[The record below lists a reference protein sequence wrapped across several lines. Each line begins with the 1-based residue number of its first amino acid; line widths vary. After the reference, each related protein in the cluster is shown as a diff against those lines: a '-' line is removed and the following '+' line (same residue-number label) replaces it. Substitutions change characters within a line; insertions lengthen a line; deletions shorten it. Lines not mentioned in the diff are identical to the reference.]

1 MKKILLCFAFLLGI
15 GIALGSGTV
24 HTTQVHATQSP
35 HASTM
40 TPLSSPTI
48 APIALP
54 SVAGSRDSQ
63 SQQLAAAPTAK
74 ASPDAADPD
83 APKFEDFDK
92 VVKGARKLNGL
103 FTLYYKANSG
113 KLYLEIQPTQLN
125 RNFLGVM
132 TLESGVGEFGLYRGM
147 PIGDFLFTL
156 QRIKN
161 NIQFV
166 IPNVYFRTRLG
177 DPTPRALSH
186 SFSDST
192 LYTLPIKSI
201 HPQRKTLLVDLETV
215 LLSDSPGLTTLFSS
229 LAKQSYKVDAEKAYF
244 GTPKAFPKNIELESV
259 FGFVY
264 NGGTEP
270 LDLESLPDNRAFS
283 LSVRYSLSELPE
295 NNGYRPRM
303 ADDRVGYFI
312 TAYQNFSDDEDRD
325 PFVRYINRWH
335 LEKQNPQAELSPP
348 KKPIVF
354 WIENTVPVEYRD
366 AVREGILL
374 WNKAF
379 AKIGFQDAI
388 QVKQMPP
395 NADWDPADVRYNTIR
410 WFSAVDAGFAVGPSR
425 VNPLTGE
432 ILDADILVD
441 SGFTRYTKQEYR
453 TLVEPEQ
460 VAMMP
465 LWLRLTGNPNLCT
478 PEGVSQYLRHH
489 ANQLTTALPQQDSRV
504 QDSKILET
512 KAIES
517 DRCYHLAAAQQFA
530 IGSMALSTFQ
540 NVLPSSAEQQAYVH
554 QFLRHLIAH
563 EVGHTLGLRH
573 NFHASSML
581 RPEELN
587 NTEITHDRGL
597 VASVMD
603 YAPVNLAP
611 AGTQQ
616 GDYYTTLVGP
626 YDEWAIAYGYQ
637 PSNSLV
643 PQAELPKLNQ
653 LAARAPEPDLSYG
666 TDEDFFSAIDP
677 MINVFDLS
685 ADLLTYGQWQ
695 MNNANQLWDR
705 LDKRYPTKGERYN
718 DVRIMFDTVFGYYA
732 NYASFIVN
740 YIGGQSF
747 NRFRAGDAADRL
759 PFEPVPVEK
768 QREALAVL
776 QKNVFEDTHFHFS
789 PKLLNK
795 LAPSR
800 WLHWGSLPRFS
811 ELDYPIH
818 ERVLF
823 LQSLV
828 LSDLLSSQRLNRLRN
843 TELKTA
849 PGEALTLPELF
860 ENLQSGI
867 WREVLQSD
875 QKPLQISSFRR
886 ALQRQYMNTLINL
899 ALRNSNAAIQNAQ
912 TLPDLILAMET
923 ADAPED
929 ARTLAWYELRQ
940 LHDVLRSTIRKQHS
954 KLDTYTRAH
963 LEEAYDRIGK
973 ALDANLQ
980 SQ

>member
-1 MKKILLCFAFLLGI
+1 M
-15 GIALGSGTV
+15 ALSIGTV
-24 HTTQVHATQSP
+24 HAIQSS
-35 HASTM
+35 HTST
-40 TPLSSPTI
+40 PSTI
-48 APIALP
+48 AKPSKATVPTPMAAIAPALLETP
-54 SVAGSRDSQ
+54 SLQ
-63 SQQLAAAPTAK
+63 SAEPRLGNAPAAKPT
-74 ASPDAADPD
+74 PEAADPD

-92 VVKGARKLNGL
+92 VVKGAKKLDGL
-103 FTLYYKANSG
+103 FTLYHKADSG
-113 KLYLEIQPTQLN
+113 KLFLEVKPTQLN

-132 TLESGVGEFGLYRGM
+132 TLESGIGEFGLYRGM

-156 QRIKN
+156 KRTQSN
-161 NIQFV
+161 LQFV
-166 IPNVYFRTRLG
+166 IPNVYFRTLLS
-177 DPTPRALSH
+177 DPTPRALNR

-192 LYTLPIKSI
+192 LYTLPIKSL
-201 HPQRKTLLVDLETV
+201 HPQRKTLLVDLEPL
-215 LLSDSPGLTTLFSS
+215 LLSDSPGLTTLFAS
-229 LAKQSYKVDAEKAYF
+229 LAKQSYKVDAEKAYL
-244 GTPKAFPKNIELESV
+244 GTPKVFPQNIELESI

-264 NGGTEP
+264 NGGDEP
-270 LDLESLPDNRAFS
+270 LDLESVPDNRAFS
-283 LSVRYSLSELPE
+283 LSVRYSLSQLPE
-295 NNGYRPRM
+295 NNGYRPRL

-312 TAYQNFSDDEDRD
+312 TAYQNLSDDNDRD

-335 LEKQNPQAELSPP
+335 LEKQNPQASLSPP

-374 WNKAF
+374 WNRAF
-379 AKIGFQDAI
+379 EKIGFQDAI

-395 NADWDPADVRYNTIR
+395 KADWDPADIRYNTIR
-410 WFSAVDAGFAVGPSR
+410 WFGAVDAGFAAGPSR

-441 SGFTRYTKQEYR
+441 AGFTRFTKQEYR
-453 TLVEPEQ
+453 TFVEPEQ

-465 LWLRLTGNPNLCT
+465 LWMRLTGNPNLCT
-478 PEGVSQYLRHH
+478 AEGFAQYLRQN
-489 ANQLTTALPQQDSRV
+489 AKQLTTALPTPGNRV
-504 QDSKILET
+504 LNT

-530 IGSMALSTFQ
+530 IGSLALSTFQ
-540 NVLPSSAEQQAYVH
+540 NVLPSSTEQKDYVH

-581 RPEELN
+581 RPDELN
-587 NTEITHDRGL
+587 NLEITRSRGL

-611 AGTQQ
+611 QGVKQ
-616 GDYYTTLVGP
+616 GDYYTTTIGP

-637 PSNSLV
+637 PSDALV

-653 LAARAPEPDLSYG
+653 IAARAPEPDLSYG

-677 MINVFDLS
+677 MITVFDLS

-695 MNNANQLWDR
+695 MNNASQLWDR
-705 LDKRYPTKGERYN
+705 LDKRYPPRGGRYP
-718 DVRIMFDTVFGYYA
+718 DVRVMFDTVFGHYA

-747 NRFRAGDAADRL
+747 NRFRAGDATDRL
-759 PFEPVPVEK
+759 PFEPIPVEK

-776 QKNVFEDTHFHFS
+776 QKNVFEDTNFRF
-789 PKLLNK
+789 PPQLLNK

-800 WLHWGSLPRFS
+800 WFHWASVPRFS
-811 ELDYPIH
+811 GLDYPIH

-849 PGEALTLPELF
+849 PGAALTLPELF
-860 ENLQSGI
+860 DTLQTGI
-867 WREVLQSD
+867 WHEVLQAD
-875 QKPLQISSFRR
+875 RHPLQISSFRR
-886 ALQRQYMNTLINL
+886 ALQRQHMNTLINL
-899 ALRNSNAAIQNAQ
+899 ALRNSNAALQNAQ
-912 TLPDLILAMET
+912 TLPDLILALET

-940 LHDVLRSTIRKQHS
+940 LRDALRSTVRKQHG
-954 KLDTYTRAH
+954 KLDIYTQAH
-963 LEEAYDRIGK
+963 LEEAYDRISK